1 MEMSPGVLLHFMNL
15 KGEKYTC
22 YVGKLLHNLQK
33 SINIIK
39 VFHVAGMWLTFWD
52 NL

>member
-15 KGEKYTC
+15 KGEKYYYTH
-22 YVGKLLHNLQK
+22 YLAKLLHDLQI

-39 VFHVAGMWLTFWD
+39 VFHMAGM
-52 NL
+52 